1 MANSIVHRIHGVKHS
16 NPEAPFSSAPPES
29 AVWQAYFRLESSI
42 PIRYPYGMN
51 STRSPFLTLALI
63 AMTVFLVFQL
73 RDNKRRW
80 QAQLDTLAALTNRAG
95 QVSQALPPNSAPPA
109 ETEAIDVFKRGS
121 PSVVA
126 VANHAL
132 VRSGFF
138 GFQLYEVPQGAGSGF
153 VWDKKGHIVSN
164 YHVVHQANTLTVTF
178 PDGARYNAILVG
190 IAPDYDLAVLK
201 IDAPPDKLVPVNV
214 AASRDLQVGQQ
225 VYAIGNPFGL
235 DTTLSAGIVSALGR
249 TITSMTDR
257 KIYDVIQTDTAIN
270 PGNSGG
276 PLLASCGR
284 LVGVNTAILSPSGA
298 YAGIGFAVPSDTV
311 SRVVPQLIEKG
322 RVTRAGLGVQLLP
335 DHVTARAGIEGVAIY
350 AVFELTPAARAGL
363 EGIGVSRL
371 GDLIFGD
378 VIIAVDGT
386 PVRTIEALQAIL
398 DPRKPGDRVTLTVAR
413 ADKTRELALT
423 LIEER

>member
-1 MANSIVHRIHGVKHS
+1 M
-16 NPEAPFSSAPPES
+16 NP
-29 AVWQAYFRLESSI
+29 
-42 PIRYPYGMN
+42 M
-51 STRSPFLTLALI
+51 RSPFLTLVLLAMLAFLALQFRE
-63 AMTVFLVFQL
+63 ARR
-73 RDNKRRW
+73 RD
-80 QAQLDTLAALTNRAG
+80 APT
-95 QVSQALPPNSAPPA
+95 APPA
-109 ETEAIDVFKRGS
+109 AVPVPASKRPQAPEAERPCPGSDAIAVYKRVS

-132 VRSGFF
+132 IRRGFF

-153 VWDKKGHIVSN
+153 VWDRKGHIVSN
-164 YHVVHQANTLTVTF
+164 YHVVHQASTLTVTF
-178 PDGARYNAILVG
+178 PDGSRYDAVLVG

-201 IDAPPDKLVPVNV
+201 ISAPPEKLVPVTV
-214 AASRDLQVGQQ
+214 AASRALQVGQQ

-235 DTTLSAGIVSALGR
+235 DTTLSAGLVSALGR

-276 PLLASCGR
+276 PLLSSSGR

-322 RVTRAGLGVQLLP
+322 RVTRAGLGVDLLP
-335 DHVTARAGIEGVAIY
+335 DHVTARAGIAGVALY
-350 AVFELTPAARAGL
+350 AVAERTPAARAGL

-378 VIIAVDGT
+378 VIQAVDGI
-386 PVRTIEALQAIL
+386 PVDTIEALQAVL
-398 DPRKPGDRVTLTVAR
+398 DPRRPGEQVRLTVTRNGKRRDVTLA
-413 ADKTRELALT
+413 
-423 LIEER
+423 LIEEE

>member
-1 MANSIVHRIHGVKHS
+1 
-16 NPEAPFSSAPPES
+16 
-29 AVWQAYFRLESSI
+29 
-42 PIRYPYGMN
+42 MN
-51 STRSPFLTLALI
+51 STRSPFLTLALA
-63 AMTVFLVFQL
+63 AMVAFLVVQL
-73 RDNKRRW
+73 KNDRRRW
-80 QAQLDTLAALTNRAG
+80 ETHLQALGALTNRVGAAA
-95 QVSQALPPNSAPPA
+95 QTLPPAPA
-109 ETEAIDVFKRGS
+109 ETQATDVYKRVS

-132 VRSGFF
+132 VRRGFF

-153 VWDKKGHIVSN
+153 VWDRKGHIVSN

-178 PDGARYNAILVG
+178 PDGTRYDAKLVG

-201 IDAPPDKLVPVNV
+201 INAPADKLVPVEI
-214 AASRDLQVGQQ
+214 APSRDLEVGQT

-235 DTTLSAGIVSALGR
+235 DTTLSSGIVSALGR

-276 PLLASCGR
+276 PLLAACGR

-322 RVTRAGLGVQLLP
+322 RVTRAGLGLQLVP
-335 DHVTARAGIEGVAIY
+335 DHVTERARIKGVAIY
-350 AVFELTPAARAGL
+350 AVFDQTPAARAGL
-363 EGIGVSRL
+363 EGLGVNRL
-371 GDLIFGD
+371 GDLVFGD
-378 VIIAVDGT
+378 VITAVDGI
-386 PVRTIEALQAIL
+386 PVAAIEDLRAIL
-398 DPRKPGDRVTLTVAR
+398 DPRQPGERVTLSVMR
-413 ADKTRELALT
+413 AGKSRDLT
-423 LIEER
+423 LPLIEER

>member
-1 MANSIVHRIHGVKHS
+1 
-16 NPEAPFSSAPPES
+16 
-29 AVWQAYFRLESSI
+29 
-42 PIRYPYGMN
+42 MN
-51 STRSPFLTLALI
+51 SARSPFLTLALL
-63 AMTVFLVFQL
+63 AMVAFLVFQL
-73 RDNKRRW
+73 RESRR
-80 QAQLDTLAALTNRAG
+80 QTAAQTPPPRAAADAAPRA
-95 QVSQALPPNSAPPA
+95 A
-109 ETEAIDVFKRGS
+109 TEATDVYKRVS

-126 VANHAL
+126 VANNAL
-132 VRSGFF
+132 VRRGFF

-164 YHVVHQANTLTVTF
+164 YHVVYQANTLTVTF
-178 PDGARYNAILVG
+178 PDGTQYDATLVG

-201 IDAPPDKLVPVNV
+201 INAPTDRLVPVET
-214 AASRDLQVGQQ
+214 APSRDLEAGET

-276 PLLASCGR
+276 PLLAANGR
-284 LVGVNTAILSPSGA
+284 LIGVNTAILSPSGA

-335 DHVTARAGIEGVAIY
+335 DHVTERAGLVGVAVY
-350 AVFELTPAARAGL
+350 AVSDQTPAARAGL
-363 EGIGVSRL
+363 EGIGINRL
-371 GDLIFGD
+371 GELVFGD
-378 VIIAVDGT
+378 IIVAVDGT
-386 PVRTIEALQAIL
+386 PVATIEAMQAIL
-398 DPRKPGDRVTLTVAR
+398 DPCKPGDRVTLRVAR
-413 ADKTRELALT
+413 RGKTREVALP
-423 LIEER
+423 LVEE

>member
-1 MANSIVHRIHGVKHS
+1 
-16 NPEAPFSSAPPES
+16 
-29 AVWQAYFRLESSI
+29 
-42 PIRYPYGMN
+42 MN
-51 STRSPFLTLALI
+51 SARSPFLTLTLV
-63 AMTVFLVFQL
+63 AMTVFLLVQL
-73 RDNKRRW
+73 RENKRRW
-80 QAQLDTLAALTNRAG
+80 QTQLDTLTALTNRTER
-95 QVSQALPPNSAPPA
+95 VSQTLPADVNSVSTSEA
-109 ETEAIDVFKRGS
+109 EAINVYKRVS

-126 VANHAL
+126 VANHGL

-164 YHVVHQANTLTVTF
+164 YHVVHQASTLTVTF
-178 PDGARYNAILVG
+178 PDGSRYSATLVG
-190 IAPDYDLAVLK
+190 IAPDYDLAVLR
-201 IDAPPDKLVPVNV
+201 INAPADKLIPVAV
-214 AASRDLQVGQQ
+214 AESRDLQVGQQ

-257 KIYDVIQTDTAIN
+257 KIYDVIQTDAAIN

-276 PLLASCGR
+276 PLLKACGH
-284 LVGVNTAILSPSGA
+284 LIGVNTAILSPSGA

-322 RVTRAGLGVQLLP
+322 RVTRAGLGVQFLP
-335 DHVTARAGIEGVAIY
+335 DHVTARAAIEGVAVY
-350 AVFELTPAARAGL
+350 AVLDRTPAARAGL
-363 EGIGVSRL
+363 EGIGINRL

-378 VIIAVDGT
+378 IITAVDGT

-398 DPRKPGDRVTLTVAR
+398 DPRAPGDRVSLTVAR
-413 ADKTRELALT
+413 AGKTRELAIT
-423 LIEER
+423 LVEER